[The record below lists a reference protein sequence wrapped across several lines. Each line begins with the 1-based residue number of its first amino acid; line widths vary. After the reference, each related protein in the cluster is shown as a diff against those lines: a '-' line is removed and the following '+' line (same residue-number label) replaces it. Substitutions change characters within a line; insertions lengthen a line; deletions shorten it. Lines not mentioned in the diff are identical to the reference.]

1 LTEPAVEV
9 CDVWFWYGD
18 GRPVLRGA
26 NLGVSRG
33 EFVALVGSN
42 GSGKTTLVKHIN
54 GLIRPRRGQ
63 VRLYGEDT
71 QRRSVGELARQVG
84 YLFQHPEHQIFCATV
99 REEVAFGPQNQGL
112 APPELEARV
121 EAALERFDLSTVAA
135 QPPAILSY
143 GLRRRVTLA
152 SLAAMEPAVVVLDE
166 PTVGLDARG
175 RDETFQW
182 LSDLHARG
190 RTILLVSH
198 DMSVVA
204 RYADR
209 VVVLREGQVAA
220 DGSPATLFQQPELL
234 ARASLAR
241 PPVASLAQR
250 LKPFGMSGDSVTVEA
265 FCDEYTR
272 RLASRA
278 KSTPDHRLSH
288 ARPLP
293 SPPGA
298 QEYHRPASPGIPLP
312 PPAEETSP
320 LPGLP
325 PVQPGRSN
333 GQADPMGANL
343 YLARDSW
350 LHRMDPRAKLWA
362 VLLAGIAGLMFRNI
376 AMLAGLLIATQV
388 LLLSARIPLERLRW
402 FWARIAPLLV
412 MILILQPLFSPGPGP
427 DLIQLGPLR
436 LTVAGLLDGMSF
448 ALRAAALAF
457 VAAILLLTTEP
468 TQLVRGLVKL
478 GLPYAWGLTVALA
491 IRYLPTTYRLYVTV
505 SEAQQARGWIVGQG
519 SFVARA
525 RSYLPIM
532 VATIISA
539 LRQSD
544 FLGLALAARGLGFPR
559 RRTTLYDVHFLPGDW
574 LTVTMTSVIFASL
587 VLLRFVVGFGGA
599 PW

>member
-1 LTEPAVEV
+1 LTEPAVEI

-18 GRPVLRGA
+18 GPPVLRGA
-26 NLGVSRG
+26 KLSVPSG

-42 GSGKTTLVKHIN
+42 GSGKTTLVKHVN

-63 VRLYGEDT
+63 VRLWGDDT
-71 QRRSVGELARQVG
+71 LHRSVGELARRVG

-99 REEVAFGPQNQGL
+99 REEVAFGPRNQGL

-121 EAALERFDLSTVAA
+121 EAALERFDLSTVSA

-152 SLAAMEPAVVVLDE
+152 SLAAMESAVIVLDE
-166 PTVGLDARG
+166 PTVGLDAGG
-175 RDETFQW
+175 RAEMFQW

-209 VVVLREGQVAA
+209 VVVLQEGQVAA
-220 DGSPATLFQQPELL
+220 DDSPVSLFQQPELL
-234 ARASLAR
+234 ARASLAP
-241 PPVASLAQR
+241 PPVAALAQR
-250 LKPFGMSGDSVTVEA
+250 LKPFGLSGDTVTVEA
-265 FCDEYTR
+265 FCDEYA
-272 RLASRA
+272 RLFANRV
-278 KSTPDHRLSH
+278 RLH
-288 ARPLP
+288 QRPLP
-293 SPPGA
+293 SPEGA
-298 QEYHRPASPGIPLP
+298 QEDYRSAGPGIPLT
-312 PPAEETSP
+312 PPAVETS
-320 LPGLP
+320 LLDGLSPG
-325 PVQPGRSN
+325 QPRRSN

-343 YLARDSW
+343 YLALDSW

-362 VLLAGIAGLMFRNI
+362 VLLAGLAGLMFRNV
-376 AMLAGLLIATQV
+376 AMLAGLLVATQV
-388 LLLSARIPLERLRW
+388 LLLSARIPQKRLRW
-402 FWARIAPLLV
+402 LWARIAPLLV

-427 DLIQLGPLR
+427 DLVQLGPLR
-436 LTVAGLLDGMSF
+436 LTVAGLLDGASF
-448 ALRAAALAF
+448 ALRAASLAF

-491 IRYLPTTYRLYVTV
+491 IRYLPTTYSLYVTV

-559 RRTTLYDVHFLPGDW
+559 RRTTLYDVHFTPGDW
-574 LTVTMTSVIFASL
+574 LTVSL
-587 VLLRFVVGFGGA
+587 VSVAFAGLVVLRFVVGFGGA